1 MGRFLRLIFL
11 FAVLFSLTSFEATVE
26 EILGAFRNGDALK
39 ISRHFD
45 SFVEIT
51 VHDKS
56 HSYSRTQAE
65 VVLKDFFTTNNVRNF
80 TIIRRVNSNN
90 GEYCVGTL
98 NTRLGEYRTTILFKN
113 KGDRKLIQELRFE

>member
-11 FAVLFSLTSFEATVE
+11 FAAFFSLTSFEVTVE
-26 EILGAFRNGDALK
+26 EILGAFRKGDALK

-51 VHDKS
+51 LHDKS
-56 HSYSRTQAE
+56 NAYSRTQAE
-65 VVLKDFFTTNNVRNF
+65 VVLKDFFTTNSVRSF
-80 TIIRRVNSNN
+80 TIIHRVNSNN

-98 NTRLGEYRTTILFKN
+98 NTQLGEYRTTILFKN

>member
-39 ISRHFD
+39 ISRPFD

-80 TIIRRVNSNN
+80 TIIHRVNSNN

>member
-80 TIIRRVNSNN
+80 TIIHRVNSNN

>member
-65 VVLKDFFTTNNVRNF
+65 VVLKDFFTTKNVRNF
-80 TIIRRVNSNN
+80 TIIHRVNSNN